1 MKQEE
6 TRKRPSRLQ
15 RLAYHEAGH
24 TVAAYLVHRR
34 FTEVSIIPDENT
46 LGHCGTAR
54 VPTFAPDVDSSP
66 KTRDQ
71 VEARIITS
79 LGGPIAESL
88 FTGRTVSL
96 KKSWDIHNVLGLSG
110 NMCGD
115 EKEESAYVNWLW
127 ERTRLLISFDRHWT
141 AIQALAQELVKR
153 RRIGERLARKTIR
166 EAMQAW
172 MERQS

>member
-1 MKQEE
+1 MRKQEE
-6 TRKRPSRLQ
+6 PRKRPSQLQ

-24 TVAAYLVHRR
+24 AVAAYLVHRR
-34 FTEVSIIPDENT
+34 FTEVSIISDPDKNT
-46 LGHCGTAR
+46 LGHCSTAW

-66 KTRDQ
+66 KTRNQ

-79 LGGPIAESL
+79 LGGPVAENL
-88 FTGRTVSL
+88 LTGRTVSL
-96 KKSWDIHNVLGLSG
+96 ERSSDIHDALNLSG
-110 NMCGD
+110 YVCGD

-127 ERTRLLISFDRHWT
+127 ECTRLLLGRHWA

-166 EAMQAW
+166 EAMQA
-172 MERQS
+172 